1 MPYDTK
7 RKKMIKRLKEAGI
20 KDEAVLQAM
29 EIIPREKFVP
39 QGVEHQAYDEKA
51 LPIGFG
57 QTISHPY
64 TVAFMTET
72 LQVKSGNR
80 VLEIGTGS
88 GYQCAVLCAMG
99 CHVFSVEIVSPLAQR
114 ARKMMQYLKFVCAI
128 KTGDGGNGWAQYA
141 PYDKIIVTAGAPVTP
156 AKLLQQLNPGGRML
170 IPVGD
175 FEQQD
180 LYLYIN
186 TQQGIKEYVLEKFK
200 FVPMRGKEGWK
211 QR

>member
-1 MPYDTK
+1 MAYDTK
-7 RKKMIKRLKEAGI
+7 RKKMIYRLREAGI
-20 KDEAVLQAM
+20 TDEQVLQAM
-29 EIIPREKFVP
+29 GKIPREKFVP
-39 QGVEHQAYDEKA
+39 QGMEFQAYDEKA

-57 QTISHPY
+57 QTISHPH
-64 TVAFMTET
+64 TVAFMTQT
-72 LQVKSGNR
+72 LQLKTGER

-99 CHVFSVEIVSPLAQR
+99 VHVFSVEIVSTLAER
-114 ARKMMQYLKFVCAI
+114 ARKMMNYLKFICAI
-128 KTGDGGNGWAQYA
+128 KTGDGSNGWAQYA

-156 AKLLQQLNPGGRML
+156 ATLLQQLNPGGRML

-175 FEQQD
+175 FEEQD

-186 TQQGIKEYVLEKFK
+186 TQQGIKEYILEKFK

-211 QR
+211 ER